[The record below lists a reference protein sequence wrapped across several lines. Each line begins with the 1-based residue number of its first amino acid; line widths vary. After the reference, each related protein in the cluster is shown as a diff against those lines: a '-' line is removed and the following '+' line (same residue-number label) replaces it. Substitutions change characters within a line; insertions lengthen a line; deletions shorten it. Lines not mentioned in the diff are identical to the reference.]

1 MDCDNLNDLKM
12 WYACDMWWDYLLLS
26 DHKGVE
32 TSTGPEKD

>member
-1 MDCDNLNDLKM
+1 MDCDNLNETENVVCM
-12 WYACDMWWDYLLLS
+12 WYVVRLLLS